1 MSLRD
6 HVAILDFPRQG
17 RLVDFWSSTFFD
29 HFHHGIFWQWCLNI
43 FVHQCTIHAM
53 LYVSQESFSCL
64 GFAETRPDHEF
75 LVFYFSF
82 IHHRPLRFHL
92 PSIAALSST
101 IDDRYA
107 TLSFTIDPRTCIHHR
122 PLRFHSPLT
131 APLSFS
137 LICSVSG
144 YVKFLSKG
152 KHIKSW
158 YICGHVWILAK
169 GQTRFVLIYTAGT
182 VQK

>member
-1 MSLRD
+1 MK
-6 HVAILDFPRQG
+6 I
-17 RLVDFWSSTFFD
+17 FFY
-29 HFHHGIFWQWCLNI
+29 
-43 FVHQCTIHAM
+43 QCTKYAV

-122 PLRFHSPLT
+122 PLRFHSPST
-131 APLSFS
+131 ATLSFS

-144 YVKFLSKG
+144 YVKLLSKG
-152 KHIKSW
+152 S
-158 YICGHVWILAK
+158 ILS
-169 GQTRFVLIYTAGT
+169 LDIYAGMFEF
-182 VQK
+182 